1 MGRMIRYNHCK
12 MNQLLDI
19 DSAFLPARVIS
30 FLELYLDH
38 LHDQRR
44 MDVVLQASCLKL
56 QFRDFDQI

>member
-1 MGRMIRYNHCK
+1 